1 MRTST
6 ESNHSTARETS
17 APQAVGSVTSGQRA
31 LRSLPEFRAKGAE
44 VIVVDGG
51 SSDDTLTRARPLADQ
66 VLASPQ
72 GRAPDESGSKLCNW
86 DILLFLHANTHQ
98 KG

>member
-1 MRTST
+1 MMSRLSII
-6 ESNHSTARETS
+6 
-17 APQAVGSVTSGQRA
+17 VTVLNKAALIEGT

-86 DILLFLHANTHQ
+86 DLLLFLHANTHQ